1 MFLLKLKMKFF
12 LTFFL
17 IVLISLALVSAEES
31 APVEISNNNVGDIV
45 TVHLNANAVLSSQ
58 IDQTILS
65 VLVGL
70 MNQQAA
76 VVGTGLNENEN

>member
-1 MFLLKLKMKFF
+1 MKFF
-12 LTFFL
+12 LAIAL
-17 IVLISLALVSAEES
+17 IALVSLAMVSADES

-65 VLVGL
+65 VLIDL
-70 MNQQAA
+70 MNQQA
-76 VVGTGLNENEN
+76 VEVGSGLNENEN